1 MPKAFGTDTTVLE
14 ADIIRAVREAEEKK
28 KQQG

>member
-14 ADIIRAVREAEEKK
+14 ADVLRAVREAEEKK
-28 KQQG
+28 KQR